1 MGYTFEVTKVRKV
14 DNAQIGILD
23 GRILE
28 GRVRADS
35 SALLLHD
42 GQSIPVHV
50 KGVLLCGGDRS
61 DGLLSLT
68 VGLGERAM
76 KLVAAGDKIR
86 A

>member
-23 GRILE
+23 GKILE
-28 GRVRADS
+28 GRVKADS
-35 SALLLHD
+35 SALLQHG
-42 GQSIPVHV
+42 GQSVPVHI
-50 KGVLLCGGDRS
+50 KGVILCGADRS

-76 KLVAAGDKIR
+76 KLVVPGDMIR